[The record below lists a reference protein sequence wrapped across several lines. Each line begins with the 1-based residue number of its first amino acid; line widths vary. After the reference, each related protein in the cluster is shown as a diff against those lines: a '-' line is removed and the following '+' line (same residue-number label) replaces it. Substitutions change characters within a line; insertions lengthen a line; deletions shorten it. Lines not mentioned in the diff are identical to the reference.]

1 VNADRGVLTARRY
14 LLGQADEEEC
24 SGIERE
30 YFADESAVER
40 IAAVEEDLI
49 EDYLGGRLPAGERSQ
64 FERHYLA
71 SPQHRA
77 RVETIRRLS
86 ALAWDDRTG
95 GSMSGASH
103 VRMRSLAYL
112 ALAAAVLIAVGLLW
126 RAIPRGQPAPSIVS
140 TQPAPSPAP
149 RPAETRQVFAVSLSP
164 IAVRSAS
171 DSQNVVIP
179 AGTTAV
185 ALQLEG
191 DNDPTKATNA
201 RAVIQTVAGDE
212 VWRGAADPAAS
223 LPAGVI
229 ARFDVPAS
237 RLGIDD
243 YIVVLFGTDAGGV
256 ERERNRYVLRLRAR

>member
-1 VNADRGVLTARRY
+1 VTADRGVSMARRY

-30 YFADESAVER
+30 YFAGESAVER

-49 EDYLGGRLPAGERSQ
+49 EDYLAGRLPADERSQ

-86 ALAWDDRTG
+86 ALAGDDR
-95 GSMSGASH
+95 SGDS
-103 VRMRSLAYL
+103 VRGTSRVRTRSLAYL
-112 ALAAAVLIAVGLLW
+112 ALAAALLVAVGMLW
-126 RAIPRGQPAPSIVS
+126 RAVPHQGPTPPIASTPVPA
-140 TQPAPSPAP
+140 PAP
-149 RPAETRQVFAVSLSP
+149 RAAETGQVFAVSLSP

-171 DSQNVVIP
+171 DGQNVVIP
-179 AGTTAV
+179 TGTSTV

-191 DNDPTKATNA
+191 GTDPAKATNA

-212 VWRGAADPAAS
+212 VWRGAADPAAN

-243 YIVVLFGTDAGGV
+243 YIVVLSGTDAGGV

>member
-1 VNADRGVLTARRY
+1 VNADRGVTARRY

-30 YFADESAVER
+30 YFADESALER

-95 GSMSGASH
+95 GSVSGASR
-103 VRMRSLAYL
+103 VRTRSLAYL

-126 RAIPRGQPAPSIVS
+126 RAIPRRQPAPSIVL
-140 TQPAPSPAP
+140 THPAPPSPAP

-179 AGTTAV
+179 AGTSAV

-243 YIVVLFGTDAGGV
+243 YIVVLFGTNAGGV
-256 ERERNRYVLRLRAR
+256 EGELNRYVLRLRAR